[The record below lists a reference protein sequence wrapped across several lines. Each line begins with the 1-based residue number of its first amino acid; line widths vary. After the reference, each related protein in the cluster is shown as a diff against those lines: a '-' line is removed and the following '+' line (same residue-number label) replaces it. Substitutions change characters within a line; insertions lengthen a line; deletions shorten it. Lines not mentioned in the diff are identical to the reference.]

1 MPNKGKKFKNK
12 NWKPNI

>member
-1 MPNKGKKFKNK
+1 MPDKDKKFKNK

>member
-1 MPNKGKKFKNK
+1 MSNKDKKFKNK